1 MKTSPWLIL
10 LPVSAV
16 LAACVWLDGGP
27 DPDARMRID
36 CERGSS
42 PPSATA
48 HPPAPGPEDPAPVPP
63 PDTTVWLSA
72 VRFPKDYDWQRDTA
86 YGTAPF
92 ELVLYRDFAPELVL
106 SFGPDACFVA
116 DPDRHHILSGHLYTE
131 RIADGCTR
139 IGRDGQELFRFGQR
153 EFLVGLLEDG
163 DDLYTLSR
171 SVSGQGFSFRKNG
184 EVLLSRADGIPFG
197 RLDDPSYGPTGALYR
212 DGGAPVFCFRVDF
225 PGGTSLY
232 RVQDSRESPLKE
244 SLPGTRVL
252 DLKVRDGRPLVLH
265 PLSSSGGLQDG
276 RIWPEGEAYA
286 VTGRFPDGAG
296 GWFSGVRDAADSAPR
311 RLCSED
317 ATLYRTAEA
326 DFAVSTDAEGTVR
339 WYGPSGSG
347 RSDGPCLFPGPGCAA
362 AAGTLLVLAFTPRQA
377 RALPQIRR
385 GGRVTELDLYGYV
398 SSVAVSLS
406 PPN

>member
-1 MKTSPWLIL
+1 MKTSPWLI

-42 PPSATA
+42 PPSATT
-48 HPPAPGPEDPAPVPP
+48 HPPAPGPEDPAPAPP

-92 ELVLYRDFAPELVL
+92 ELVLYRDFAPELAL
-106 SFGPDACFVA
+106 PFGPDACFVA

-139 IGRDGQELFRFGQR
+139 IGRDGRELFRFGQR

-163 DDLYTLSR
+163 NDLYTLSR

-184 EVLLSRADGIPFG
+184 EVRFSRADGIPFG

-212 DGGAPVFCFRVDF
+212 DGGAPVFCFRMVF

-232 RVQDSRESPLKE
+232 RVQDGRESPLKE

-326 DFAVSTDAEGTVR
+326 DFAVSTDTEGTLR

-377 RALPQIRR
+377 HALPQIRR

>member
-48 HPPAPGPEDPAPVPP
+48 HPPASGPEDPAPAPP

-139 IGRDGQELFRFGQR
+139 IGRDGRELFRFGQR

-163 DDLYTLSR
+163 NDL
-171 SVSGQGFSFRKNG
+171 
-184 EVLLSRADGIPFG
+184 
-197 RLDDPSYGPTGALYR
+197 
-212 DGGAPVFCFRVDF
+212 
-225 PGGTSLY
+225 
-232 RVQDSRESPLKE
+232 
-244 SLPGTRVL
+244 
-252 DLKVRDGRPLVLH
+252 
-265 PLSSSGGLQDG
+265 
-276 RIWPEGEAYA
+276 
-286 VTGRFPDGAG
+286 
-296 GWFSGVRDAADSAPR
+296 
-311 RLCSED
+311 
-317 ATLYRTAEA
+317 
-326 DFAVSTDAEGTVR
+326 
-339 WYGPSGSG
+339 
-347 RSDGPCLFPGPGCAA
+347 
-362 AAGTLLVLAFTPRQA
+362 
-377 RALPQIRR
+377 
-385 GGRVTELDLYGYV
+385 
-398 SSVAVSLS
+398 
-406 PPN
+406 

>member
-1 MKTSPWLIL
+1 MKTSPWLI

-36 CERGSS
+36 CERGTS

-48 HPPAPGPEDPAPVPP
+48 HPPAPGPDDPAPAPP

-106 SFGPDACFVA
+106 PFGPDACFVA

-139 IGRDGQELFRFGQR
+139 IGRDGRELFRFGQR

-184 EVLLSRADGIPFG
+184 EVLLSRTDGIPFG

-212 DGGAPVFCFRVDF
+212 DGGAPVFCFRMDF

-232 RVQDSRESPLKE
+232 RVQDGRESPLKE

-276 RIWPEGEAYA
+276 RIWPEGKAYA

-377 RALPQIRR
+377 HALPQIRR